1 MKPSQAPGENDPN
14 EGHNPAQAGIRLLAK
29 HLGLCVGRDQAVEN
43 KLAVTGRWVVMEGGV
58 WVPGKPIRRLLLTK
72 VVGTP

>member
-1 MKPSQAPGENDPN
+1 M
-14 EGHNPAQAGIRLLAK
+14 LAK